1 MSVNLQLLGIQA
13 IPRLAK
19 KLSVQIEFPRWSTF
33 FETSSTDFQK
43 ILSEAGRIVKQFFL
57 KILRFRG
64 GIFTLTQISELREQL

>member
-13 IPRLAK
+13 IPRLTK
-19 KLSVQIEFPRWSTF
+19 KLSVQVEFPRWSKF
-33 FETSSTDFQK
+33 FGISPIDFQK
-43 ILSEAGRIVKQFFL
+43 ILSEAERIVKRFF